1 MLMEDGRSDIP
12 GKLVFR
18 YRSLLVC
25 GASWVLLL
33 GWRDSY

>member
-1 MLMEDGRSDIP
+1 MDGVIREE
-12 GKLVFR
+12 LVYR
-18 YRSLLVC
+18 DRSLLVG